1 MKTRRILAVLSLLL
15 VLCLGACSAAPAVG
29 TTEDKEVTTEATKN
43 ETTADPVETPA
54 ETEAP
59 VAEDPDTVEEM
70 IERMDQGFAERAEQ
84 YAPEVRELASGVK
97 VQRTPVLDEPYRLY
111 RTEITYNTYVL
122 DADNRGCGACHVNLE
137 DAIGNMGLDD
147 VGEASDYPHL
157 DMHNSMGL
165 EITPMMCM
173 DCHDTSSTIEEN
185 VYADGSFGGLMHAIH
200 QNVHGE
206 AFEALGGNCW
216 SCHYAS
222 GEDMQLWDEVKHT
235 VLRGITNKSA
245 DSMDGEFTWD
255 QSKTIARDDHFTYQW
270 MLEWEAYERWANG
283 VLGNEPAPET
293 DGMYDAW
300 TITVD
305 GEVNNPFTMTL
316 QELIDTFGTE
326 KVTMSFECEINPMG
340 GPLIAN
346 SEITGIALSK
356 LIEYADPIPENG
368 CVNIWGYDSPF
379 EWIEKYDGYLMLEID
394 GKPIT
399 YVQGYPV
406 MYASG
411 FGGAF
416 LNEKQIKSITVN
428 SHEFELP
435 KYYLGVRN
443 DDGIFANNPNAGI
456 FHLRE
461 GQIFELGKE
470 IEFSGYAH
478 AMALNV
484 TAVELSF
491 DRGATWITLPVEN
504 ADPTQWV
511 NWYYKWTPDVA
522 GAYVIMARSVAS
534 DGRVS
539 DEPVEILFN
548 VQ

>member
-1 MKTRRILAVLSLLL
+1 
-15 VLCLGACSAAPAVG
+15 
-29 TTEDKEVTTEATKN
+29 
-43 ETTADPVETPA
+43 
-54 ETEAP
+54 
-59 VAEDPDTVEEM
+59 
-70 IERMDQGFAERAEQ
+70 
-84 YAPEVRELASGVK
+84 
-97 VQRTPVLDEPYRLY
+97 
-111 RTEITYNTYVL
+111 
-122 DADNRGCGACHVNLE
+122 
-137 DAIGNMGLDD
+137 MGMED
-147 VGEASDYPHL
+147 VGDVEDYPHL
-157 DMHNSMGL
+157 DLHNGYGL

-200 QNVHGE
+200 QNVHAD
-206 AFEALGGNCW
+206 AFEALGGDCW

-222 GEDMQLWDEVKHT
+222 GDGMQLWDEVKHT

-245 DSMDGEFTWD
+245 DSMNGEFTWD
-255 QSKTIARDDHFTYQW
+255 QSVTTSRENHFTYQW

-283 VLGNEPAPET
+283 VLGNEPDPAT

-305 GEVNNPFTMTL
+305 GDVNNPFTMSL
-316 QELIDTFGTE
+316 QEMIDTFGT
-326 KVTMSFECEINPMG
+326 VTKTITFECEINGMG

-356 LIEYADPIPENG
+356 ILEYADPIPEDG
-368 CVNIWGYDSPF
+368 CVNIWGYNTPF
-379 EWIEKYDGYLMLEID
+379 EWVEKYDGYLMLEID

-416 LNEKQIKSITVN
+416 LNEKQLTSITVN
-428 SHEFELP
+428 SNADFEVP

-443 DDGIFANNPNAGI
+443 DDGVFANNPNCGI

-461 GQIFELGKE
+461 GQIFELGQE

-478 AMALNV
+478 AMCLNI
-484 TAVELSF
+484 TAVELSI
-491 DRGATWITLPVEN
+491 DRGATWITLPVED

-511 NWYYKWTPDVA
+511 NWYYKWTPEAA
-522 GAYVIMARSVAS
+522 GSYVIMARSVAT